1 MLNIFAF
8 GKAQSVEELKFDG
21 DKYLYK
27 SIPDQLN
34 QEVTDLRAEC
44 DEYEKKAQ
52 PPLWF
57 KILQGVLLIVAF
69 VCTIMI
75 VLQNKSLVDM
85 IATDLPLVI
94 VAGVSMV
101 GLVTVLFI
109 NRQKEKNF
117 TKTEEFKSLID
128 KSNELIV
135 KIRDALG
142 IAKNAKELDVLA
154 QPYKVVDGVKVKSEK
169 FDYLPLSNFV
179 YLDGEGKLCVADL
192 ERVYAVDK
200 KDITKISYVNGPILL
215 SRWTKE
221 TAIKDAI
228 YKDYD
233 LKKASS
239 GMVRVCGFYAFEI
252 QDGKDKYYLAVAPYD
267 AKEVARM
274 IGKKLP
280 AMKK

>member
-8 GKAQSVEELKFDG
+8 GKAKSVEELKFDG

-27 SIPDQLN
+27 SVPEELN
-34 QEVTDLRAEC
+34 KEVADLRAEC
-44 DEYEKKAQ
+44 EEYEKKAQ

-69 VCTIMI
+69 VCTIL
-75 VLQNKSLVDM
+75 VVVQNKSLVDM

-109 NRQKEKNF
+109 NRQKEKKF
-117 TKTEEFKSLID
+117 TQTDEFRALID
-128 KSNELIV
+128 KSNKLVV
-135 KIRDALG
+135 KIREALG
-142 IAKNAKELDVLA
+142 IASNAKELDVLA
-154 QPYKVVDGVKVKSEK
+154 QPYKVVNGEKVKSEK

-179 YLDGEGKLCVADL
+179 YVNSDGKLCVADL

-200 KDITKISYVNGPILL
+200 KDISKISYVNGPILL

-239 GMVRVCGFYAFEI
+239 GMVSVCGFYAFEI
-252 QDGKDKYYLAVAPYD
+252 QDGKDKYFLAIAPYD

>member
-21 DKYLYK
+21 DKFLYK
-27 SIPDQLN
+27 SIPEELTK
-34 QEVTDLRAEC
+34 EVADLRAEC

-57 KILQGVLLIVAF
+57 KILQGLLLIVAF
-69 VCTIMI
+69 VCTIL
-75 VLQNKSLVDM
+75 VVVQNKSLVDM

-109 NRQKEKNF
+109 NRQKEKKF
-117 TKTEEFKSLID
+117 TKTEEFRSLIAKGD
-128 KSNELIV
+128 QLVV
-135 KIRDALG
+135 KIREALG
-142 IAKNAKELDVLA
+142 IPAGAKELDVLA

-179 YLDGEGKLCVADL
+179 FVNGEGKLCVSDL

-228 YKDYD
+228 YKEYD

-239 GMVRVCGFYAFEI
+239 GMVSVCGFYAFEI
-252 QDGKDKYYLAVAPYD
+252 QDEKNKFFLAVAPYD

-274 IGKKLP
+274 LGKKLP

>member
-21 DKYLYK
+21 DKFLYK
-27 SIPDQLN
+27 SIPEELTK
-34 QEVTDLRAEC
+34 EVADLRAEC

-57 KILQGVLLIVAF
+57 KILQGLLLIVAF
-69 VCTIMI
+69 VCTIL
-75 VLQNKSLVDM
+75 VVVQNKSLVDM

-109 NRQKEKNF
+109 NRQKEKKF
-117 TKTEEFKSLID
+117 TKTEEFRSLIAKGD
-128 KSNELIV
+128 QLVV
-135 KIRDALG
+135 KIREALG
-142 IAKNAKELDVLA
+142 IPAGAKELDVLA

-179 YLDGEGKLCVADL
+179 FVNGEGKLCVSDL

-200 KDITKISYVNGPILL
+200 KDITKISYVNGTILL

-228 YKDYD
+228 YKEYD

-239 GMVRVCGFYAFEI
+239 GMVSVCGFYAFEI
-252 QDGKDKYYLAVAPYD
+252 QDEKNKFFLAVAPYD

-274 IGKKLP
+274 LGKKLP